1 MKRLAW
7 AAGYHADI
15 GPHVFPLSKFERV
28 REALVREGWAAPG
41 DFHEPAPVSDEDAL
55 RVHTPRYWGRV
66 LRGFDALDEARLEM
80 RYTPELAAAFRA
92 MAGGSIHA
100 ARAALEH
107 GFGANLGGGFHH
119 AFPDHGEGFCMV
131 HDVAIALR
139 AAQAEGRVRKA
150 VVVDTDVHQGNG
162 TAAVFTGDP
171 SVFTFSIHQ
180 ERNYPT
186 PKAASDLDVGLE
198 DGVEG
203 AEYLSLLGRH
213 THEILDREKPDLVA
227 YVAGTDPY
235 REDQLGGLCLSMED
249 IAARDRLVME
259 AARRRSIPLFVT
271 FAGGYARRIEDT
283 VRMHAR
289 TVALGL
295 EIWPA
300 GAGTK
305 S

>member
-28 REALVREGWAAPG
+28 REALVRDGRAAAG
-41 DFHEPAPVSDEDAL
+41 DFHEPGPVSDEDAL
-55 RVHTPRYWGRV
+55 RVHTPRYWDRV

-100 ARAALEH
+100 ARAAVEH

-139 AAQAEGRVRKA
+139 NAQAEGRIKKA

-162 TAAVFTGDP
+162 TAEVFTGDS

-186 PKAASDLDVGLE
+186 PKAVSDLDVGLD
-198 DGVEG
+198 DGAEG
-203 AEYLSLLGRH
+203 AEYLALLGRH
-213 THEILDREKPDLVA
+213 TNEILDREQPDLVA

-235 REDQLGGLCLSMED
+235 REDQLGGLGLSMDD

-259 AARRRSIPLFVT
+259 AARLRNIPLFVT
-271 FAGGYARRIEDT
+271 FAGGYARRLEDT

-300 GAGTK
+300 GAGAK
-305 S
+305 R